1 MLTSNSENKIHK
13 HVSIQT
19 PETKA
24 LVSYESL
31 HSMQE
36 ADGVLLSL
44 LPSTKE
50 MLHVILK
57 TRACKTHNSD
67 FQCATASISEAVD
80 ISAYSTVTISTN
92 DGHVTNKKQHN
103 SFKTKYDQTAKN
115 ELTQQIQNA
124 KT

>member
-36 ADGVLLSL
+36 ADGVPLSL

-57 TRACKTHNSD
+57 TRACKTHNSN
-67 FQCATASISEAVD
+67 FQCATVSISEAVD
-80 ISAYSTVTISTN
+80 ISAHATVTNSTN
-92 DGHVTNKKQHN
+92 DGHVTNIKTAQQLQDKIRPNSKK
-103 SFKTKYDQTAKN
+103 
-115 ELTQQIQNA
+115 
-124 KT
+124 